1 MNAVVK
7 ESEADLQPD
16 DTDRTANEPTL
27 ARTRVNRMRLP
38 LLIAGPLLIIGGAT
52 YFYLHGGRYESTD
65 DAYIR
70 APQASIS
77 ANISG
82 RVVEVA
88 VTDNQRVA
96 RGDTLF
102 RLDQEPYRIA
112 VAEAE
117 AQLARAKLQVEEL
130 RATYRQKQADLASA
144 KNTLAYR
151 RSELERQQRLLAKG
165 IASQAAF
172 DAASHAFQAAEQ
184 QLASAEQQIA
194 AALASLGGHPDIAV
208 DEHPS
213 VLAAQ
218 AQLDRARLNLSY
230 TTIVAP
236 KDGIVTRVE
245 DLQVG
250 DFISAS
256 RPVFAL
262 VSNHQMWVEANFKEV
277 QLAHMHPGQKAEVTV
292 DALPGRKLTARVVS
306 LSPGTGNEFSVLPAE
321 NATGNWVK
329 VVQRVP
335 VRLELEDVEPGVN
348 LQSGLS
354 AIVEVDTQYQRHL
367 FGGSDRVTTAA
378 R

>member
-7 ESEADLQPD
+7 ET
-16 DTDRTANEPTL
+16 DTDLPANETELNDQSSSAPE
-27 ARTRVNRMRLP
+27 RNRWRLP
-38 LLIAGPLLIIGGAT
+38 LMILGPLVVIGGAT
-52 YFYLHGGRYESTD
+52 LFYLLGGRYESTD
-65 DAYIR
+65 DAYLR

-82 RVVEVA
+82 RVVAIDVH
-88 VTDNQRVA
+88 DNQRVA
-96 RGDTLF
+96 RGDVLF
-102 RLDQEPYRIA
+102 RLDDAPYRIA
-112 VAEAE
+112 VAEAD
-117 AQLARAKLQVEEL
+117 AQLARAKLEVEEL
-130 RATYRQKQADLASA
+130 RATYRQRQADVAAA
-144 KNTLAYR
+144 KDTLGYR
-151 RSELERQQRLLAKG
+151 RTELERQQRLLAKG

-172 DAASHAFQAAEQ
+172 DAATHALQNAEQ
-184 QLASAEQQIA
+184 QFASAQQQIA
-194 AALASLGGHPDIAV
+194 AALASLGGRPDIPVA
-208 DEHPS
+208 EHPH
-213 VLAAQ
+213 VMAAQ

-230 TTIVAP
+230 ATIVAP

-262 VSNHQMWVEANFKEV
+262 VATDAMWIEANFKEV
-277 QLAHMHPGQKAEVTV
+277 QLAHMRPGQTAEVTV
-292 DALPGRKLTARVVS
+292 DALPGRTLTAKIVS

-335 VRLELEDVEPGVN
+335 VRLELEKIDPALS

-354 AIVEVDTQYQRHL
+354 AVVEVDTQHRRHL
-367 FGGSDRVTTAA
+367 FGKDEIVATAA

>member
-7 ESEADLQPD
+7 ET
-16 DTDRTANEPTL
+16 DTDLPADDAGRTANEPTL
-27 ARTRVNRMRLP
+27 ARTRNRVRLP
-38 LLIAGPLLIIGGAT
+38 LLIAGPLLILGGAT

-88 VTDNQRVA
+88 VSDNQQVK
-96 RGDTLF
+96 RGETLF

-130 RATYRQKQADLASA
+130 RATYRQKQADLTAA
-144 KNTLAYR
+144 KDTLAYR
-151 RSELERQQRLLAKG
+151 RNEFERQKRLLAKG
-165 IASQAAF
+165 IASQASF
-172 DAASHAFQAAEQ
+172 DAASHALQAAEQ
-184 QLASAEQQIA
+184 QRASAEQQIA
-194 AALASLGGHPDIAV
+194 AALASLGGHPDIPVA
-208 DEHPS
+208 EHPN

-218 AQLDRARLNLSY
+218 AQLDRARLNMSY

-262 VSNHQMWVEANFKEV
+262 VSNQQMWVEANFKEV
-277 QLAHMHPGQKAEVTV
+277 QLAHMHPGQTAEVTV

-335 VRLELEDVEPGVN
+335 VRLELEDVEPGVH

-367 FGGSDRVTTAA
+367 FGGNDHVVAAA